1 MTMAHKLT
9 APGWYR
15 AALSQPL
22 ALVFTFAI
30 VVGVRLAFGYEDLI
44 DGEALTTVARQ
55 LVPGEVTIDGVTLPC
70 APELATQHFGASL
83 VTLVE
88 SMSLPQVAAW
98 ARGDGRAIAGLCLLL
113 AVRARLPLPEAAGD
127 EWLETAN
134 LSGQWQPGPIAFAHR
149 LSLHLDDDP
158 ALLDTMTWLL
168 RTLVIRP
175 HEAIAYS
182 KLPEFTF
189 RFRHEGGRLR
199 MYPQPFGRFTPNDI
213 RARAM
218 TTLSTD
224 LGLVAPEGEMLAVT
238 PDGRTLVD
246 AVFS

>member
-1 MTMAHKLT
+1 M
-9 APGWYR
+9 
-15 AALSQPL
+15 
-22 ALVFTFAI
+22 
-30 VVGVRLAFGYEDLI
+30 
-44 DGEALTTVARQ
+44 
-55 LVPGEVTIDGVTLPC
+55 TLPC
-70 APELATQHFGASL
+70 ARELATQDFAASL
-83 VTLVE
+83 LALVE
-88 SMSLPQVAAW
+88 SMSLPRVAAW

-113 AVRARLPLPEAAGD
+113 AVRARLPLPEAVGD
-127 EWLETAN
+127 EWLDTAN
-134 LSGQWQPGPIAFAHR
+134 LSGQWQPGPIAFARR
-149 LSLHLDDDP
+149 LTVHVDDEP
-158 ALLDTMTWLL
+158 TLLDTMTWLL

-199 MYPQPFGRFTPNDI
+199 MYPLPFGRFMPNDI

-224 LGLVAPEGEMLAVT
+224 LGFVAPDGELLAVT
-238 PDGRTLVD
+238 PDGRALVD